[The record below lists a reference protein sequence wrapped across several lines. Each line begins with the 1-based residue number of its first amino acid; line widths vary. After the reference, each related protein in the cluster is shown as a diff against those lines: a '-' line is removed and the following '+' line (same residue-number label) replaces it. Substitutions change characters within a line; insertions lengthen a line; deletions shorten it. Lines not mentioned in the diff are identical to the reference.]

1 MKKTTLA
8 ISLLLCSSLINAE
21 EAATVPQ
28 GTVLTVNDIDISLP
42 ALLTYRDSR
51 QGLPLP
57 QDPQQAQN
65 QIISEIVT
73 TVLLSEEAVKLGLD
87 DLPSVKDAVD
97 MSRRIILRDAA
108 LSEMM
113 NKQSISDEEL
123 QAAYETA
130 YKADKSVEYKARHI
144 LVEEES
150 KAKELIGKLDGGAD
164 FATLAKENSTGPTGK
179 DGGDLGWFGSDM
191 MVKPFADAVA
201 SMKQGEYSKEPVK
214 TQFGWHVILFEESR
228 DQQPPTLESVKPQL
242 EQQLK
247 SEKVRAILAEMGK
260 NVKVSSPQTPAAEAA
275 ADGEPDAP
283 AGGTEAD
290 AAK

>member
-8 ISLLLCSSLINAE
+8 ISLLLCASILNAE
-21 EAATVPQ
+21 EAAMQPH
-28 GTVLTVNDIDISLP
+28 GAVLTVNDIDISLP

-87 DLPSVKDAVD
+87 DTPAVKDAVD
-97 MSRRIILRDAA
+97 MARRIILRDAA
-108 LSEMM
+108 LSDMM
-113 NKQSISDEEL
+113 NKQNISEEEL
-123 QAAYETA
+123 QAAYEKE

-150 KAKELIGKLDGGAD
+150 KAKELIGKLDDGAD

-179 DGGDLGWFGSDM
+179 DGGDLGWFSSEM

-201 SMKQGEYSKEPVK
+201 SMEQGKYSKEPVK
-214 TQFGWHVILFEESR
+214 TQFGWHVILLEESR
-228 DQQPPTLESVKPQL
+228 EQQPPSLESVKPQL

-260 NVKVSSPQTPAAEAA
+260 NVKVSSPQTAPAEAA
-275 ADGEPDAP
+275 AEEGQKAP
-283 AGGTEAD
+283 AETPETD
-290 AAK
+290 PAK